1 MLGVN
6 VRQRLSL
13 FYLSGKKLVEIL
25 QLIGRQTYS
34 CSGIRATAA
43 GQGVGKLSGIHITA
57 FVTIISVITLVADI
71 GRLFDPAAVL
81 RLVGRT
87 EFSAFYDPAF
97 DAGNAAFHIRT
108 KIMLVT
114 GTCISAIAAEVK
126 GRRNNGTICFDLS
139 GDRGRISVNLRGDF
153 FESLAGSDPGFD
165 GNSVC

>member
-1 MLGVN
+1 MLG
-6 VRQRLSL
+6 RQA
-13 FYLSGKKLVEIL
+13 
-25 QLIGRQTYS
+25 YS

-57 FVTIISVITLVADI
+57 FITIVSVITLVADI

-114 GTCISAIAAEVK
+114 GTCISAITAEVK
-126 GRRNNGTICFDLS
+126 GRRNNGAVCFDFS
-139 GDRGRISVNLRGDF
+139 GDRSRISVNLGGDF
-153 FESLAGSDPGFD
+153 FERLTGSDSGFN